1 MDDREVSS
9 EQEYFD
15 GVRADGRKPIFQ
27 SRKLYTGATKHYSD
41 EPADFPFEN
50 RDPREIS
57 ADELR
62 YHVKRQELDD
72 LDYIR
77 ESAYELIE
85 IGRAAARRGE
95 GTVPEVRDCPRP
107 SDSPQAPEVDASAD
121 ADAAPDAAPSPAS
134 TTGTRPTPACGVGH
148 TGSADSNCGDS
159 PRSGMREP
167 EIREPRLRLVNRES
181 DVQIPNPAVKAK
193 DQPPDHGGAVANA
206 VLNQS
211 HKRRP
216 IDPAKFAHIKP
227 GVGLAMAERGCK
239 LLLAVSPVRAE
250 VARELI
256 DMSMGL
262 ETKHSFMW
270 DRAHAVIYATLLHM
284 DEHFQELGFGSWMPF
299 RFPDQWL
306 SFCGIMTRVLAANGL
321 IHSKYADVYRKLLDE
336 TPPVNF
342 EGTIDERIKESR
354 TPHNIAQCKW
364 NQGAYTMSEL
374 KHRLQSEVWDPHDRY
389 EELWNEHWR
398 EQLIKPKPPP
408 N

>member
-85 IGRAAARRGE
+85 IGRAAARRNSPACQGRGSGE
-95 GTVPEVRDCPRP
+95 TGNNQRDEAAAEHAVDASTHDAPSADALDPGPDTDTPDPRP
-107 SDSPQAPEVDASAD
+107 SQ
-121 ADAAPDAAPSPAS
+121 
-134 TTGTRPTPACGVGH
+134 GGL
-148 TGSADSNCGDS
+148 
-159 PRSGMREP
+159 SGMREPREP

-181 DVQIPNPAVKAK
+181 NVKIPDPAVKAK
-193 DQPPDHGGAVANA
+193 DQPQDFSGETARAVTY
-206 VLNQS
+206 QPR
-211 HKRRP
+211 KRRP

-336 TPPVNF
+336 TPPVDF